1 MVRQYK
7 LMILLEGVLPAR
19 HRPLAT
25 NSSLASSMITFF
37 PAFKDFSP
45 SVTPYN
51 AFELLDINILALFPA
66 FEEPPFPAPEE
77 PEVDVLALFPAFEVL
92 DIDVFA
98 LFPAF
103 EVPGIDV
110 LALFSNFE
118 SPGGMTQ
125 RRRVFL
131 HLMGDEDVV
140 HYDDDDEDDDEDN
153 EDDDDGD
160 GDEDDDDNATI
171 NCLQKHTNKE

>member
-1 MVRQYK
+1 
-7 LMILLEGVLPAR
+7 MILLEGVLPAR

-45 SVTPYN
+45 SVTPFN
-51 AFELLDINILALFPA
+51 AFELQDINILALFPA

-103 EVPGIDV
+103 EVPGIDL
-110 LALFSNFE
+110 LALFSIE

-125 RRRVFL
+125 RRRVFFAF
-131 HLMGDEDVV
+131 
-140 HYDDDDEDDDEDN
+140 
-153 EDDDDGD
+153 DG
-160 GDEDDDDNATI
+160 
-171 NCLQKHTNKE
+171 